1 MTLSVTQLARSCN
14 LARSTVLY
22 YERIGLLKTPRRT
35 AARYRVYGER
45 DAERLRRICTYR
57 DAGLALPDIRRIL
70 DGPHNDAAEVLR
82 RRLGEL
88 SGEIERMR
96 EHQRAIA
103 RLMLTTNQF
112 RRIPM
117 VTKEKFTA
125 VLRAAGFSDEDM
137 RRLHTEFEKSAPG
150 EHQEFLEFLHIQPA
164 EIQAIRAGSF
174 APPKA

>member
-22 YERIGLLKTPRRT
+22 YEKAGLLKPPRRT
-35 AARYRVYGER
+35 AAQYRVYGEK
-45 DAERLRRICTYR
+45 DAERLRLICSYR
-57 DAGLALPDIRRIL
+57 DAGLALTDIRRIL
-70 DGPHNDAAEVLR
+70 EGPRNGAAEVLR
-82 RRLGEL
+82 RRLGEM
-88 SGEIERMR
+88 SAEIERMR

-103 RLMLTTNQF
+103 RLLMATDQF

-125 VLRAAGFSDEDM
+125 VLRASGLSDEDM
-137 RRLHTEFEKSAPG
+137 RRLHTEFEKNAPN
-150 EHQEFLEFLHIQPA
+150 EHQEFLEFLHIPAA
-164 EIQAIRAGSF
+164 EIEAIRAWSA